1 MKSEPSP
8 RSPLAQPTSAR
19 RAMRARLLI
28 AGDHE
33 VVRQGL
39 RGIFS
44 RTADMEIVGEVA
56 NGAEVEQLVRN
67 IPLELLIFDIGLPT
81 GRGFDILS
89 TLRANG
95 VTIPALVF
103 SMYCGFRRADDAR
116 RFGAQGF
123 VGNDA
128 DGVVLLRAAR
138 RILAGGVYF
147 PQYQRADATTERAR
161 NPFLSLSRR
170 ENEVMQGLLHGLSL
184 HDIAKRMGIGS
195 KSVST
200 YRSRLLEK
208 LGVSNNVELTTLVIR
223 HENIFDDL
231 F

>member
-1 MKSEPSP
+1 
-8 RSPLAQPTSAR
+8 
-19 RAMRARLLI
+19 MRARLLI

-44 RTADMEIVGEVA
+44 RATDMEIVGEVTD
-56 NGAEVEQLVRN
+56 GAEVGQFVRN
-67 IPLELLIFDIGLPT
+67 ISAELLIFDIGLPT
-81 GRGFDILS
+81 GGGFAILES
-89 TLRANG
+89 LRANG
-95 VTIPALVF
+95 ATIPTLVF
-103 SMYCGFRRADDAR
+103 SMYYGSRCADYAR

-123 VGNDA
+123 IGNDA
-128 DGVVLLRAAR
+128 DGVMLLRAAR
-138 RILAGGVYF
+138 RILTGGVYF
-147 PQYQRADATTERAR
+147 PQCRRADANTERAN

-184 HDIAKRMGIGS
+184 HDIAERMGIGS

-208 LGVSNNVELTTLVIR
+208 LGVSNNIELTTLVIR
-223 HENIFDDL
+223 HGYIFDDL